1 MLHPAVQLVRPDS
14 TPSAPLTM
22 SAVAIMRNE
31 S

>member
-1 MLHPAVQLVRPDS
+1 LLDPAVRFVKPA
-14 TPSAPLTM
+14 TTTGAPLTM